1 MRGRFGPPPPDGG
14 PRLQR
19 GDRTGPRSGRPT
31 LPGPET
37 ELVTLD
43 PGVRRPSPRPPAPV
57 HGSSPLRLEQLVT
70 GLGDPVTVFAHG
82 LAGDISGTR
91 PLGSAVTGRRV
102 FFHFRGH
109 GRSDAPPGPWSFG
122 DLAGDLRGVADLAGA
137 TRAVGVSMGAGA
149 LCRLLAE
156 TPDRFER
163 IVLYLPAPLDG
174 SRPEAA
180 LRRLDRLLAS
190 VESGEA
196 AMIADAVEAEIP
208 AAVRNTPA
216 GWGFLRQRVDQL
228 QRDGLAA
235 ELSTLWSAPPL
246 PDESLLKAFR
256 GRALVIGCQ
265 GDEIHPVAGAER
277 VAGLLDADLHVYDR
291 PSILWT
297 DRADLRE
304 RISAFLNA

>member
-1 MRGRFGPPPPDGG
+1 VRSRFGPPPPDGG

-19 GDRTGPRSGRPT
+19 VDRTGPRSGRPT
-31 LPGPET
+31 LPGPAT
-37 ELVTLD
+37 ELVTL
-43 PGVRRPSPRPPAPV
+43 PSGVRV
-57 HGSSPLRLEQLVT
+57 EQLIT
-70 GLGDPVTVFAHG
+70 GAGEPMTVFAHG
-82 LAGDISGTR
+82 LAGDVSGTR

-109 GRSDAPPGPWSFG
+109 GRSDAPPGPWNFG
-122 DLAGDLRGVADLAGA
+122 DLASDLRGVADLAGA

-163 IVLYLPAPLDG
+163 VVLYLPAPLDG
-174 SRPEAA
+174 RRPEAA
-180 LRRLDRLLAS
+180 VQRLDRLIAS

-196 AMIADAVEAEIP
+196 AMIADAVEAEVP

-216 GWGFLRQRVDQL
+216 GWGYLRQRVDQL

-235 ELSTLWSAPPL
+235 ELSTLWSAPAI

-256 GRALVIGCQ
+256 GRALVLGCL
-265 GDEIHPVAGAER
+265 GDEIHPASWAERLAELLGAE
-277 VAGLLDADLHVYDR
+277 LEIYDR
-291 PSILWT
+291 PAMLWT
-297 DRADLRE
+297 NRNDLRD
-304 RISAFLNA
+304 RVSGFLNA